1 MENFVKGC
9 TFLFLFSFFQ
19 ATKEDCFK
27 DWLSLRIRENSYL
40 KFKYHS

>member
-1 MENFVKGC
+1 MMENFVKGC

-27 DWLSLRIRENSYL
+27 DWLSLKGLGKTLISFI
-40 KFKYHS
+40 K